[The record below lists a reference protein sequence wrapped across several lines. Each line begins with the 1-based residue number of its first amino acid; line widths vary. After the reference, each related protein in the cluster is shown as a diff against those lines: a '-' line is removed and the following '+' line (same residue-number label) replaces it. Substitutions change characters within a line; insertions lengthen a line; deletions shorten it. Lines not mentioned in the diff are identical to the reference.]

1 MCFFTTSTSARKPQL
16 KCIAYYPKWW
26 NFIEKNMYSLV
37 RTFLKQWFWRE
48 RQRTYWTAEKIWR
61 CRAARIDENS
71 GQTFL
76 KLSIDRLNVTPM
88 TISKHLHAIRKIHKE
103 GRWLS
108 HEMSEN
114 AILNR
119 LSIATSLF
127 ARQRKK
133 FFVAHRDWWWKMDLS
148 W

>member
-1 MCFFTTSTSARKPQL
+1 
-16 KCIAYYPKWW
+16 
-26 NFIEKNMYSLV
+26 V
-37 RTFLKQWFWRE
+37 RDKE
-48 RQRTYWTAEKIWR
+48 RTGQSKKFEDVELQELL
-61 CRAARIDENS
+61 DENP

-133 FFVAHRDWWWKMDLS
+133 FFVAHRDW
-148 W
+148 